1 MNVKK
6 VGISLL
12 AFSFV
17 LATPF
22 TAFAALTYKGNY
34 SLNYNSSRTAYV
46 TKVISTDGGDFK
58 ICPSTLVT
66 KAYDL
71 YEYDPDNADDY
82 IDTAWL
88 SNGDCYTFK
97 NLGNYEP
104 GDNPPEVYVKT
115 SPYQAYGTSVKVYD

>member
-1 MNVKK
+1 MKVKK
-6 VGISLL
+6 VGVSLL
-12 AFSFV
+12 ASAFV

-34 SLNYNSSRTAYV
+34 SFNYNSNRTAYV

-66 KAYDL
+66 KSYDL

-82 IDTAWL
+82 IGSAWL
-88 SNGDCYTFK
+88 STGDCYTFK

-104 GDNPPEVYVKT
+104 GSNPPEVYVKT
-115 SPYQAYGTSVKVYD
+115 STYQAYGSSVKVYD